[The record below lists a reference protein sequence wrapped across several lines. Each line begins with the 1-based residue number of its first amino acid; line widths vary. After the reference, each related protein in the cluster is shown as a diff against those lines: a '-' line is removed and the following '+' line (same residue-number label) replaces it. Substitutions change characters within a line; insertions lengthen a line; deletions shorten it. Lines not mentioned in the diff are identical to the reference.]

1 MGERNQRK
9 EVREL
14 KEIEN
19 KRERMRE
26 RKISSLLG
34 MHLIQEMG
42 SLFIINNVVT
52 FTTSFITPPLR
63 CPPY

>member
-1 MGERNQRK
+1 MGGRNQRK

-34 MHLIQEMG
+34 MHLIQGMG
-42 SLFIINNVVT
+42 SLFIG
-52 FTTSFITPPLR
+52 FADGFH
-63 CPPY
+63 